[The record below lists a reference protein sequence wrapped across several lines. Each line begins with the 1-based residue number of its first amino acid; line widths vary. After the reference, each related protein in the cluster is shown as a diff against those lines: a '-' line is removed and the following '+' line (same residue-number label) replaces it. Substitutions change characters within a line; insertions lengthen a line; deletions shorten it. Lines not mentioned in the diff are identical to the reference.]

1 MTPDSDPPPPISSTG
16 HLPVSPSLAPTLAAA
31 HVPRVTAVIGPRV
44 LFISALSIGVAFAAG
59 IIARVLVG
67 MIALVTNAAFLHR
80 YSWEKVA
87 PAAHHLGGWVVIV
100 PALGGLIVGVMARYG
115 SKAIRGHGIP
125 EAMEQVLTNQ
135 SRIPPRLTFLKPLS
149 AAIAIGTGG
158 PFGAEGPIIA
168 TGGALGSLLGQV
180 LGTTSAERK
189 TLLAAGAAAG
199 MAATFG
205 SPVSA
210 VLLAVEL
217 LLFEFR
223 SRSIIPV
230 ALASATAAGVRMAFV
245 GPAPVFA
252 MPQLNHPSGLALAF
266 YIALGG
272 LIGWVATFVTRAV
285 YAVEDAFEKLPIH
298 WMWWPALGG
307 LLVGGVGYFAPH
319 TMGVGYDNIEH
330 ILQGN
335 LTGQALL
342 VLFVLKF
349 VSWSVSLGSGTSG
362 GTLAPLFTIG
372 GGLGATLGALAA
384 PLLPS
389 VGIDPRIAGLV
400 GMAAIFA
407 GASRALLASVVFAFE
422 TTLQPLGLLPLLGG
436 CTAAYLVSCFLM
448 RNTIMTEKIARRGIR
463 VPSEYAADFLDQIWV
478 GDVATREVVTVGATD
493 RLQDLRTWLDSG
505 VAGTRHD
512 GFPVLDEA
520 DRLIGVITRR
530 EIFDKQQL
538 ADTPVRNLLKR
549 APAVAFETSSLREAA
564 DLMVTAGVGRLP
576 VVSQAER
583 SQVVGILTRSDLLTA
598 HGRRIDEDD
607 HVHPRMKMSSIR
619 KALRLPRV
627 IRP

>member
-1 MTPDSDPPPPISSTG
+1 MADSERSNPLSSSGRLPI
-16 HLPVSPSLAPTLAAA
+16 SPSLEPTLAAA
-31 HVPRVTAVIGPRV
+31 HVPALSAVVGPRI
-44 LFISALSIGVAFAAG
+44 LFISALAIGVAFVAG
-59 IIARVLVG
+59 IVARVLVA
-67 MIALVTNAAFLHR
+67 MIALVTNAAFLGRFSLHP
-80 YSWEKVA
+80 VA
-87 PAAHHLGGWVVIV
+87 PAEHHLGPLVIV
-100 PALGGLIVGVMARYG
+100 VPVLGGLVVGLMARFG

-125 EAMEQVLTNQ
+125 EAMEQVLTNE

-168 TGGALGSLLGQV
+168 TGGALGSLVGQ
-180 LGTTSAERK
+180 LLETSAVERK

-223 SRSIIPV
+223 PRSLIPV
-230 ALASATAAGVRMAFV
+230 ALASATAAGVRMALV
-245 GPAPVFA
+245 GSAPVFA
-252 MPQLNHPSGLALAF
+252 MPQLQQPSGSALAF
-266 YIALGG
+266 YILLGAV
-272 LIGWVATFVTRAV
+272 IGVVATGVTRAV

-298 WMWWPALGG
+298 WMWWPAIGG
-307 LLVGGVGYFAPH
+307 FAVGGVGYFAPR

-330 ILQGN
+330 VLSGA

-349 VSWSVSLGSGTSG
+349 VSWVIALGSGTSG

-384 PLLPS
+384 LALPQL
-389 VGIDPRIAGLV
+389 GIDPRIAGLV

-407 GASRALLASVVFAFE
+407 GASRALLASVIFAFE

-436 CTAAYLVSCFLM
+436 CTAAFLVSCFLM

-463 VPSEYAADFLDQIWV
+463 VPSEYAADFLEQIRV
-478 GDVATREVVTVGATD
+478 AEFASRDVVAFAATD
-493 RLQDLRTWLDSG
+493 SLASLRAWFESG
-505 VAGTRHD
+505 IAGSEHHC
-512 GFPVLDEA
+512 FPVLDA
-520 DRLIGVITRR
+520 QGQLCGVVTRR
-530 EIFDKQQL
+530 EISDKNAAGSLLVQQL
-538 ADTPVRNLLKR
+538 IQRS
-549 APAVAFETSSLREAA
+549 PAVVFEHNSLREAA
-564 DLMVTAGVGRLP
+564 DLMVSQGTGRLP
-576 VVSQAER
+576 VVSREAPRQLI
-583 SQVVGILTRSDLLTA
+583 GMLTRSDLLAA
-598 HGRRIDEDD
+598 HARRLNENDPIR
-607 HVHPRMKMSSIR
+607 PRLKI
-619 KALRLPRV
+619 PFVRV
-627 IRP
+627 IRL